1 MPTAARPRPRPR
13 PRHRPQNNRMGAQ
26 MTNPMHYG
34 RDDDFWNAWIDAGL
48 KFVVE
53 IAKLGNVTTYTE
65 VRAVLATR
73 TGPALF

>member
-1 MPTAARPRPRPR
+1 
-13 PRHRPQNNRMGAQ
+13 
-26 MTNPMHYG
+26 MHYG